1 MFCRSYSENQPA
13 LYPLSSTRLLLT
25 LKRVE
30 PPVCPQ
36 SQANSAPLAQYAP
49 LLLRPLALPALDLG
63 DFNPSPAQEESLT
76 SRFCSIL
83 GPRFG
88 DGASHRQ
95 IDHQL
100 GAVGGSSWT
109 ICWIP
114 FLSPEEI
121 TVDIAKTQAIEL
133 VKTWHSKQGVVAI
146 WPSHFIH
153 HLVPSSQAR
162 TRCGRTGSMIAPIN
176 DLPASNDLMAIASG
190 LFEAM
195 SAVKEPQLA
204 ETPPEEDMDLP
215 LDDNDLETIGSPTL
229 SAAQTDQYA
238 EPSNKANSDID
249 DLFSS
254 HSSPAPTPGPV
265 LFSRDPTP
273 MAVLPER
280 AEMPRNAVAQ
290 MDVDVEMGSPAENEI
305 SSGQPAIPASER
317 GEDREE
323 KNLVTED
330 DFDFFDSPGGPD
342 DGANTEEPQQ
352 GENESGE
359 EALDRSVATIME
371 AGTSTTKAD
380 AAELPSILERRRS
393 SIGVARPSNGDH
405 HASPLQGDP
414 THSPGSPTQPTQ
426 VESRPQSDRVVTFAE
441 PHNDIVSP
449 PPVFMVPSDFAP
461 LDMIN
466 SMPSSFAYS
475 MPSPA
480 PTPEALRPELID
492 RLGAKSA
499 DKKVGNDY
507 TLAWDVQ
514 SEDSDMDTDDGG
526 YTGPPTPLSLLGGDD
541 ELVVNNPPN
550 QGTAAADT
558 IEISWEGIPCVG
570 SELLSL
576 CFDLTAMEQIKRSAN
591 DSWLKQ
597 LGGALTQVRPPSP
610 AHVQPIDSDLPDKI
624 NVGCLITDLISN
636 RHFRDYICS
645 WDKKSD
651 IYHRLTPV
659 LDIGTP
665 YEGQPISVLAC
676 VDGE

>member
-1 MFCRSYSENQPA
+1 M
-13 LYPLSSTRLLLT
+13 
-25 LKRVE
+25 
-30 PPVCPQ
+30 
-36 SQANSAPLAQYAP
+36 
-49 LLLRPLALPALDLG
+49 
-63 DFNPSPAQEESLT
+63 
-76 SRFCSIL
+76 
-83 GPRFG
+83 
-88 DGASHRQ
+88 
-95 IDHQL
+95 
-100 GAVGGSSWT
+100 
-109 ICWIP
+109 
-114 FLSPEEI
+114 
-121 TVDIAKTQAIEL
+121 
-133 VKTWHSKQGVVAI
+133 
-146 WPSHFIH
+146 
-153 HLVPSSQAR
+153 
-162 TRCGRTGSMIAPIN
+162 
-176 DLPASNDLMAIASG
+176 
-190 LFEAM
+190 
-195 SAVKEPQLA
+195 
-204 ETPPEEDMDLP
+204 
-215 LDDNDLETIGSPTL
+215 
-229 SAAQTDQYA
+229 
-238 EPSNKANSDID
+238 
-249 DLFSS
+249 
-254 HSSPAPTPGPV
+254 
-265 LFSRDPTP
+265 
-273 MAVLPER
+273 
-280 AEMPRNAVAQ
+280 
-290 MDVDVEMGSPAENEI
+290 
-305 SSGQPAIPASER
+305 
-317 GEDREE
+317 
-323 KNLVTED
+323 TED

-352 GENESGE
+352 GENESMRE
-359 EALDRSVATIME
+359 EALARSVATIME

-380 AAELPSILERRRS
+380 AAELPSTLERRRS

-405 HASPLQGDP
+405 HASPLHGDP

-426 VESRPQSDRVVTFAE
+426 VESRPQSGRVVTFAE

-449 PPVFMVPSDFAP
+449 PPGFMVPSDFAP

-541 ELVVNNPPN
+541 ELVVNNPSN
-550 QGTAAADT
+550 QGIAAADT

-576 CFDLTAMEQIKRSAN
+576 CFDSTAMEQIKRSAN

-610 AHVQPIDSDLPDKI
+610 ADVQPIDSDLPDKI
-624 NVGCLITDLISN
+624 NVGSLITDLISS

-645 WDKKSD
+645 WDDKSD
-651 IYHRLTPV
+651 LLNSSAPV

-676 VDGE
+676 VDGELAANSTDCSKLT